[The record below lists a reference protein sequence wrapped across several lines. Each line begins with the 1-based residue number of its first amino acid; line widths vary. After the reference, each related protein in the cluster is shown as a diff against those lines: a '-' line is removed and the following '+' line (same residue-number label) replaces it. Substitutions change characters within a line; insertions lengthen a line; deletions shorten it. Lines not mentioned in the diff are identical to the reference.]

1 MKLNDLKKKLK
12 AEVETYVPDIIN
24 KVKPSSHDLPSYKD
38 HLEIIEAPK
47 KQTPFWTKRF
57 ALQLTS
63 LVLMVVL
70 SVSIIIGSLSPQ
82 EAVMSKE
89 EFEEAMT
96 ELVNVEVNLWD
107 YLPTVLSPQE
117 SGMPTSYMAMS
128 VLSPIGRPA
137 SVGRPEMNENE
148 RLASRQL
155 ANIQNLIQA
164 IDIEMKRINEFND
177 SRLSVLDK
185 AKSEF
190 NRKNGK
196 AQLSFDVNNRRVEV
210 LIESKNK
217 VNLKATLP
225 VATYEL
231 QLEQTNHI
239 QKFKGSIVYQN
250 GQQITFELS
259 EEEQVISYVGL
270 EQAKRLR
277 FTNVDNMIIG
287 EFLEF
292 VVLNGSSQLTNKAMI
307 QVDSNHTYVIT
318 DYPLLEEQTEADV
331 YEIEVYDNETGDFI
345 LSKVV
350 LGDLEVYRFDF
361 DALSGFDTVT
371 YHQIGAGVNA
381 RKEFR
386 VDGVRF
392 EDTNQ
397 YAIVHRALAIRTV
410 GNSRF
415 GVTRYVL
422 IPYLL
427 VEKSYFD
434 VNGLPLPF
442 VNGKVDIYDII
453 IKLEQLDVK
462 YQIFMSEESSFES

>member
-1 MKLNDLKKKLK
+1 MKLNDFKKKLK
-12 AEVETYVPDIIN
+12 AEVETYVPDVIN
-24 KVKPSSHDLPSYKD
+24 KVKPSSHDLPSYKE

-47 KQTPFWTKRF
+47 KRMPFWTKRF

-63 LVLMVVL
+63 LVVMAVL
-70 SVSIIIGSLSPQ
+70 SVSIIIGSLSPH
-82 EAVMSKE
+82 EAVMSKQ

-107 YLPTVLSPQE
+107 YLPTILSPQE
-117 SGMPTSYMAMS
+117 NGIPTSYIPTT
-128 VLSPIGRPA
+128 VFNPIGRPEF
-137 SVGRPEMNENE
+137 VGRPEMDENE

-155 ANIQNLIQA
+155 TNIQNLIQV
-164 IDIEMKRINEFND
+164 IDIEMKRINEFSD
-177 SRLSVLDK
+177 SKSAVLDK

-190 NRKNGK
+190 NRRNGR

-210 LIESKNK
+210 LIESKHK

-231 QLEQTNHI
+231 QLEQINHI
-239 QKFKGSIVYQN
+239 RTFKGSISYQN
-250 GQQITFELS
+250 GHQITFELS
-259 EEEQVISYVGL
+259 QEEQVISYVGL

-277 FTNVDNMIIG
+277 FTSDDNLVIG

-292 VVLNGSSQLTNKAMI
+292 VVLNGTTQLTNKAMI

-318 DYPLLEEQTEADV
+318 DYPLIEEQTEADV
-331 YEIEVYDNETGDFI
+331 YEIEVYNNETGDFI

-350 LGDLEVYRFDF
+350 LGELEVYRFDF
-361 DALSGFDTVT
+361 DAISGFDSIT

-410 GNSRF
+410 GNARF

-434 VNGLPLPF
+434 LNGLPSPF
-442 VNGKVDIYDII
+442 VDGDIDSYDII
-453 IKLEQLDVK
+453 TKLEQLDVK
-462 YQIFMSEESSFES
+462 YQIFMNEESSFES